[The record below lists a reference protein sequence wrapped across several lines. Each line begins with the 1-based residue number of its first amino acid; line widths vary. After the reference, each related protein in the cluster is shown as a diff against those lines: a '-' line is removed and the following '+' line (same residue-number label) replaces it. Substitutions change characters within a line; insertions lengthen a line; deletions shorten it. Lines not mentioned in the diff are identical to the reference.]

1 MATYRISDAVSSI
14 SPTAYADLRL
24 GNDLTVSNLLPEFVK
39 NQIKAKSEAGD
50 FQRISIGDTSIVTV
64 SVDYAGLK
72 YQSIYTYDGIYS
84 ATPRYVSSI
93 GKIGNQII
101 VEFTNV
107 NISVTDMLSSGGTI
121 ATIFS
126 ENDLIYGTKNSD
138 YLWGYAGNDS
148 LFGGSGN
155 DFLNGMSG
163 ADSIDGGDGIDT
175 VIVDNNSRDRYQKLS
190 NGHWSIDGDVVTN
203 VERVKFLDKAIAL
216 DINAA
221 GGQAYRIYKAA
232 FDRAPDTKGL
242 GYWIAQ
248 MDKGMNVVEVAARF
262 IDSSEFRSLYGQ
274 NPSHTEFLT
283 KVYGNVLDRTPDA
296 VGLQWWVNE
305 MKSNPEKS
313 WQKVLADFSESAE
326 NQANVAPVIATGI
339 TYDPWS

>member
-14 SPTAYADLRL
+14 SPTAYADLRP

-93 GKIGNQII
+93 GKIGNQVI

-107 NISVTDMLSSGGTI
+107 NISVADMLSSGGTI

-126 ENDLIYGTKNSD
+126 GNDLISGTKNSD

-175 VIVDNNSRDRYQKLS
+175 VIVDNNSQGRYQKLS

-203 VERVKFLDKAIAL
+203 VERIKFWDKAITL

-262 IDSSEFRSLYGQ
+262 IDSSEFRSLYGK